1 MIETPRL
8 RHLKQA
14 WDRHKT
20 LDTLMIVAA
29 CILFSSLAV
38 MSRPAP
44 NELIVERLEFH
55 DGHFFQYVRPT
66 QTETILGQWAAE
78 IVTAEGDGV
87 CSGGGTAP
95 YEIKE
100 HPKKMN
106 PNYWT
111 GDTCELVEGQIYVAN
126 AVWQWIGEKGYSHR
140 ISRSLTFRYEAERP

>member
-1 MIETPRL
+1 
-8 RHLKQA
+8 
-14 WDRHKT
+14 
-20 LDTLMIVAA
+20 
-29 CILFSSLAV
+29 
-38 MSRPAP
+38 
-44 NELIVERLEFH
+44 LEFH

-100 HPKKMN
+100 HPKKMD
-106 PNYWT
+106 PDYWT
-111 GDTCELVEGQIYVAN
+111 GDTCHLVEGQIYVAN